1 MKNLLDVDDLAEY
14 FGIAKDTI
22 YAWTSKKNRRHVKL
36 DLPEPIRLG
45 RLLRWRREDVDSF
58 VKSKGPKTGNVHRQ
72 QSVLT
77 KNIVAGVSCA
87 EENEEANLSS
97 PST

>member
-14 FGIAKDTI
+14 FGISKDTI

-45 RLLRWRREDVDSF
+45 RLLRWRREDVESF
-58 VKSKGPKTGNVHRQ
+58 VKSTGPKTGTVHEQ
-72 QSVLT
+72 QAVLT
-77 KNIVAGVSCA
+77 KNSLVGG
-87 EENEEANLSS
+87 
-97 PST
+97 PPWR